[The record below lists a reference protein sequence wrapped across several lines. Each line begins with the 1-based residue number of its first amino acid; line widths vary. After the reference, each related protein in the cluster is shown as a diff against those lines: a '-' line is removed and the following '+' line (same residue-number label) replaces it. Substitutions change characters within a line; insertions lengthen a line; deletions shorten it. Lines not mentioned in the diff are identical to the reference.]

1 MPVQVPLSTVMGTVV
16 GALLFPERQSK
27 ESNVLSWVK
36 RKKNIAYLISEFEN
50 RYADILDV
58 GTIDVNLPKRN
69 TSVSWTGPHKTRKLE
84 KEHARNRIKW
94 MLEIIDPIVASLD
107 CEWKDAIAHV
117 LPHIVTNYTD
127 IDRRIVPIMLVPSLP
142 ADHKCWSH
150 QKALVQNNDSDR
162 PYMLRIAHTMTGG
175 YVAVCLRY
183 SCCNPAKDGR
193 CHFEYGRVIE
203 DGLPFWDFT
212 MLRDNTFEYFLTSN
226 RQVWSKA
233 FMIYSLS
240 SWMCGTPFD
249 TQRTIWN
256 AAFYDTN
263 RQREELWNLDKQSIG
278 RAKASLTVNPDRL
291 REAFHAYTLAKFYAI
306 RGEYIDWGTE
316 KRGKGQT
323 FGNLIDLC
331 CRRVRQIVRSEPCNE
346 LF

>member
-58 GTIDVNLPKRN
+58 GTIDINLPKRN
-69 TSVSWTGPHKTRKLE
+69 KSVTWTGPHMTEELE
-84 KEHARNRIKW
+84 KEHARKRINA
-94 MLEIIDPIVASLD
+94 MLDIIDPIVASLD
-107 CEWKDAIAHV
+107 CEWKDAITHI

-127 IDRRIVPIMLVPSLP
+127 IDRRIVPIMLVPSL
-142 ADHKCWSH
+142 
-150 QKALVQNNDSDR
+150 

-263 RQREELWNLDKQSIG
+263 RQREQLWKLDKQSIG

-291 REAFHAYTLAKFYAI
+291 REAFHAYTLAKV
-306 RGEYIDWGTE
+306 R
-316 KRGKGQT
+316 T
-323 FGNLIDLC
+323 F
-331 CRRVRQIVRSEPCNE
+331 S
-346 LF
+346 